1 MLSTARPKAQQ
12 MTVEVY
18 LELKIQEGEGLKV
31 EFKEKLANLDR
42 EMVAFANAAGGEIY
56 LGVSDDGTV
65 KGMEI
70 TNALLSQIQ
79 DIARNCDPP
88 IPINLK
94 KYTKYGVLLVSVA
107 EGVNKPYKCKDGF
120 FLRVGP
126 NAQKLKRDEIIQF
139 INDVGKIHF
148 DEAINQRFEY
158 TADFSSE
165 ALDDYLRHCGLDLK
179 VPAHDILI
187 SLNVGIKTKEKFQLT
202 NAGVLFFAKNPQIFF
217 PEAYVTAVRY
227 QNNDR
232 YSIIDKKDFAG
243 SPLSQI
249 EECLNFVKRH
259 MSVGVDISGAA
270 RQDINDYPPVALR
283 EAIINAIT
291 HRDYLYDGA
300 HIYIHMY
307 PEYIEIE
314 NPGGLYH
321 GLTIDDLGRRS
332 VRRNRLIADL
342 LHRARYIERVGS
354 GFDRMKRALEH
365 NKNPAL
371 EVKATNFFNIRFFKR
386 SQDVNLQ
393 VLSPRQ
399 LKIYHHFLERKV
411 MAKKEIAVLLNISED
426 TALREL
432 KILLKHALVRKKGEG
447 KATTYYLA

>member
-1 MLSTARPKAQQ
+1 MNEES
-12 MTVEVY
+12 Y
-18 LELKIQEGEGLKV
+18 FNLKIQEGEGFKV

-42 EMVAFANAAGGEIY
+42 EMVAFANASGGEIY
-56 LGVSDDGTV
+56 LGVGDDGTV
-65 KGMEI
+65 KGIEL

-79 DIARNCDPP
+79 DIARNCDPT
-88 IPINLK
+88 IQINLK
-94 KYTKYGVLLVSVA
+94 KYTQYGVLLISIE

-148 DEAINQRFEY
+148 DEAINQRFVY
-158 TADFSSE
+158 ASDFSRD
-165 ALDDYLRHCGLDLK
+165 ALDNYLRHCGLDLK
-179 VPAHDILI
+179 MPAQDILI

-202 NAGVLFFAKNPQIFF
+202 NAGVLFFAKNPQAFF

-227 QNNDR
+227 QSNDR
-232 YSIIDKKDFAG
+232 YSIIDKKDFMG

-249 EECLNFVKRH
+249 EEGLSFVNRH
-259 MSVGVDISGAA
+259 MNVGADIAGPA
-270 RQDINDYPPVALR
+270 RKDIYDYPPVALR

-321 GLTIDDLGRRS
+321 GLTIDDLGKRS

-354 GFDRMKRALEH
+354 GFDRMHFALEQ

-386 SQDVNLQ
+386 LPDFNLRK
-393 VLSPRQ
+393 LSSRQ
-399 LKIYHHFLERKV
+399 LKLYHHFLERKEMTKREV
-411 MAKKEIAVLLNISED
+411 AVLLNVSDD

-432 KILLKHALVRKKGEG
+432 KILIQHKLIIKAGES
-447 KATTYYLA
+447 KTTIYQLANT